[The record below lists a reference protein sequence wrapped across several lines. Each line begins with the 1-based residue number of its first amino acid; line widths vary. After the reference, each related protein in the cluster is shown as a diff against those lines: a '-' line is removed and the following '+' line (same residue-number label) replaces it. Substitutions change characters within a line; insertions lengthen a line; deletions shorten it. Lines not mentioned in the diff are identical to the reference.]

1 MPKGCR
7 QCQSSTN
14 GCSNERVDPSSA
26 SASGRY
32 TETVATGSSC
42 QVQHQCGQLPSEEGC
57 HRRRNNEETCAST
70 RARGRHRGDPRCG
83 HEAHTGVTALDEQS
97 GPTRIRSVI
106 KADLASADD
115 SKPAEANPPTCVPPL
130 LILSHHTPSTGSRQM
145 SHRVTCHMC
154 SCGSVHSAQ
163 VAPFSE
169 QQASSKVSRRVGN
182 AIFMVAW
189 PLSTSN

>member
-1 MPKGCR
+1 MDTA
-7 QCQSSTN
+7 TN
-14 GCSNERVDPSSA
+14 VLPRPPA

-42 QVQHQCGQLPSEEGC
+42 QDQHQCGQLPSEEGWQTC
-57 HRRRNNEETCAST
+57 ASMGLEETKQWTST

-97 GPTRIRSVI
+97 GPTRIRSDI
-106 KADLASADD
+106 KADLACAED

-145 SHRVTCHMC
+145 SHRVTCHKC

-163 VAPFSE
+163 VAPVSE

>member
-1 MPKGCR
+1 MRQQREEKGEEEVPKGCR
-7 QCQSSTN
+7 QCQSSTS
-14 GCSNERVDPSSA
+14 GCSNERVAPSLGECLGTIHRN
-26 SASGRY
+26 SGHW
-32 TETVATGSSC
+32 VVVPGPAPVWSIP
-42 QVQHQCGQLPSEEGC
+42 L
-57 HRRRNNEETCAST
+57 RRRLSSSTEQRRDMRLDGTRRNKKQWTST

-145 SHRVTCHMC
+145 SHRVTCHKC
-154 SCGSVHSAQ
+154 SCGSVNSA
-163 VAPFSE
+163 SG
-169 QQASSKVSRRVGN
+169 SS
-182 AIFMVAW
+182 FQ
-189 PLSTSN
+189 